1 MSVRAEPARINQGG
15 DSEFE
20 ASHDPGAYTMKR
32 EREKKKNTE
41 GLHSTS
47 LHFLLGYEGS
57 NFPTV
62 MSCPIG
68 GIGEPQTDPSETMSL
83 KNPFLP

>member
-32 EREKKKNTE
+32 EREKKNTE

-47 LHFLLGYEGS
+47 LCFLLGYEGS

-68 GIGEPQTDPSETMSL
+68 GTEEPQTDPSETVSL
-83 KNPFLP
+83 RNSFLP